1 VSRQKWRL
9 GGLTL
14 PDERISGMT
23 WTAPPEQRI
32 DEPFTG
38 DERAMLEGLLD
49 WQRQTLLHKCA
60 GLTGEQLALRSTP
73 PSTLCLLGLIR
84 HLTDVERHWFRR
96 RFAGHHVELLYARD
110 DHPDNSFDDIDP
122 ARAEEEYDRLVD
134 EWDQSRR
141 TIAELPLDL
150 TYLHD
155 RYGPM
160 SLRWGILH
168 MIEEYARHN
177 GQADLLRERIDG
189 VKGS

>member
-1 VSRQKWRL
+1 
-9 GGLTL
+9 
-14 PDERISGMT
+14 MT
-23 WTAPPEQRI
+23 WTAPPAQRI

-38 DERAMLEGLLD
+38 GERAMLEGLLD

-60 GLTGEQLALRSTP
+60 GLRGEQLALRSTP
-73 PSTLCLLGLIR
+73 PSNLCLQGLIR

-96 RFAGHHVELLYARD
+96 RFADSDVEPHYARD

-122 ARAEEEYDRLVD
+122 ARAEEEYDQLVI
-134 EWDQSRR
+134 EWDRCRR
-141 TIAELPLDL
+141 TLAELPLDH
-150 TYLHD
+150 TYLHE
-155 RYGPM
+155 RFGPM

-189 VKGS
+189 LTGS

>member
-1 VSRQKWRL
+1 
-9 GGLTL
+9 
-14 PDERISGMT
+14 MT
-23 WTAPPEQRI
+23 WTAPAAKRT

-73 PSTLCLLGLIR
+73 PSNLCLLGLIH

-96 RFAGHHVELLYARD
+96 RFGGQHFELLYVRD
-110 DHPDNSFDDIDP
+110 DEADNCFDDIAA
-122 ARAEEEYDRLVD
+122 ARAEEEYDRLVI
-134 EWDQSRR
+134 EWDQCRR
-141 TIAELPLDL
+141 TLAELPLDHS
-150 TYLHD
+150 YLHD
-155 RYGPM
+155 RFGPM

-189 VKGS
+189 VTGS